1 MAERALSVPFD
12 TEEIIEIAVQEFRR
26 RLKTLSPLQGLKQ
39 YAGFELSFHTDVK
52 LFGMATNGGGAKD
65 TLAWGKV
72 VQGDTGADAVP
83 ADAASDV
90 SMHKSKVDVNE
101 ERLDHDM
108 PLSVETGDGRGGKI
122 TKKKKVK
129 GA

>member
-1 MAERALSVPFD
+1 MEKALSVPFD
-12 TEEIIEIAVQEFRR
+12 ASEIIEIACQEFRR
-26 RLKTLSPLQGLKQ
+26 RLNGLCPLQGNKE

-52 LFGMATNGGGAKD
+52 LFGMATNGGATKQ

-90 SMHKSKVDVNE
+90 SMHRSAADVNQ
-101 ERLDHDM
+101 ERLDHDL
-108 PLSVETGDGRGGKI
+108 PLTVETGDGKGGKVR
-122 TKKKKVK
+122 KKVK
-129 GA
+129 IKGTI